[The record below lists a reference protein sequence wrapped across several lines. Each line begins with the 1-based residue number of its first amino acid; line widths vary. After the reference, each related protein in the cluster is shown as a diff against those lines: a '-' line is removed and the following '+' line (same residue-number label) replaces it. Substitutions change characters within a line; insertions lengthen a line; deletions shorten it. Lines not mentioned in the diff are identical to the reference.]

1 MKRLIKAQVYQMCR
15 KKSTAGVYLGIL
27 GMLLFELISEMRI
40 FGGKLTADDFFLS
53 FQSVIMSFSF
63 IVAFWYA
70 AEICVGDFSDRTVNY
85 EVMGG
90 YTRKKVYFSRVLL
103 GLASGTLTVVSMW
116 CILVGVAVAYGGWGN
131 QVGLLQMVAR
141 WLLMLFPFWRILC
154 EFIFFSFLVKNVYV
168 VMAVGTVIALM
179 SDGLS
184 SMHCFSYALGFTN
197 LYRLSHMLYF
207 GVYTMS
213 DNRSYYL
220 YDATLT
226 TGEVFGTIGASVGF
240 GFLFLLLG
248 YVYFHKDD
256 LR

>member
-1 MKRLIKAQVYQMCR
+1 MKRLIRAQVYQLCR
-15 KKSTAGVYLGIL
+15 KKSTAGVFLGIL
-27 GMLLFELISEMRI
+27 GLLLFELLSEMTLFR
-40 FGGKLTADDFFLS
+40 GKLTADDFFVS
-53 FQSVIMSFSF
+53 YQSIFMSFSM
-63 IVAFWYA
+63 IVAFCYV
-70 AEICVGDFSDRTVNY
+70 AEICVGDFIDKTLNY

-90 YTRKKVYFSRVLL
+90 YTRKTVYFSRVLL
-103 GLASGTLTVVSMW
+103 GLAVSTIAVVCMW
-116 CILVGVAVAYGGWGN
+116 GILFGVALAYGGWGN
-131 QVGLLQMVAR
+131 QVGLSQMIAR

-184 SMHCFSYALGFTN
+184 SLHCFSYALGFTN
-197 LYRLSHMLYF
+197 LNRLSHMLYF

-213 DNRSYYL
+213 DNKAYYL
-220 YDATLT
+220 YDASLT

-240 GFLFLLLG
+240 GLLFLLLG